1 MALKLLIAEDAREL
15 AELVAFGLR
24 MNWPDCAVTIVADG
38 REALQRFTEEA
49 PDLVILD
56 VAIPPPNGFEVCQR
70 IRQASRV
77 PVMMMTGHTDVV
89 DKVRAFDLGADDYVT
104 KPFDQLE
111 FMARLRA
118 LMRRSSTA
126 APAADFAAGDLTID
140 FTTHEVRLCGEVAP
154 LTATEYQLLAEL
166 VRHAG
171 TVLPNQILLERVW
184 GPQYVNDIHYVKVF
198 IRRLRRKLGD
208 DAEHPRY
215 IQTKWGVGYRFLL
228 PGNPLP

>member
-77 PVMMMTGHTDVV
+77 PVMMMTGHTDIV

-126 APAADFAAGDLTID
+126 VPAADFAAGDLTID

-166 VRHAG
+166 VRHA
-171 TVLPNQILLERVW
+171 
-184 GPQYVNDIHYVKVF
+184 
-198 IRRLRRKLGD
+198 
-208 DAEHPRY
+208 
-215 IQTKWGVGYRFLL
+215 
-228 PGNPLP
+228 